1 MVGNLARRRVATLG
15 AVIRTVNGTV
25 RNVVVA
31 LKTPRGRVLGRSRPP
46 RTFAGRKRILVR
58 LRRRLAPGRYVIEAS
73 GRRPDGSR
81 VRVTKRVVKRRVV
94 KPAR

>member
-58 LRRRLAPGRYVIEAS
+58 LRRRLAPGRYVIEAT

-81 VRVTKRVVKRRVV
+81 VRVTKRVVKKRVV
-94 KPAR
+94 KRAR